1 MFAFESDERRRS
13 RTEYAAGS
21 IFIGQIHFLSQPY
34 RIGPYATL
42 VRTMDQQRAERNK
55 RRISVVLAMANLF
68 IVKTV
73 VILRA
78 SMSESVVIWV
88 ISLN

>member
-1 MFAFESDERRRS
+1 MLAFESGERRGS
-13 RTEYAAGS
+13 RTEYAADA

-34 RIGPYATL
+34 RIGANATL
-42 VRTMDQQRAERNK
+42 VRTMDQQRAERHK
-55 RRISVVLAMANLF
+55 RRICVVLAMADLF
-68 IVKTV
+68 FVKTV

-88 ISLN
+88 ISLH